1 MSEET
6 KNAKFLNFETEIESD
21 KKLEIKKEK
30 ISFIKVFFST
40 ILFLTSIFFCITI
53 YTSIQIKII
62 NSENKKL
69 ENENTRIQEYIKQK
83 DKINIFSPSNDLIY
97 KKKEHVENILDA
109 IFYPYTS
116 DIITSLDELE
126 FLRDIFGKVS
136 IRLEYKSS
144 IHGDKNDIFHNRT
157 RKHNHQLVLIKT
169 KKGNRFG
176 GYTSENF
183 EMNKLAELTMDVDKF
198 DNTAFLF
205 NLDSKKVYNV
215 KKDKI
220 AIYCDDSFFIQF
232 GDGDIL
238 IWNNFLQGKSLSMFP
253 ENYGNENC
261 EKGELTGGEFKFE
274 IEELEIFHVGF
285 FRTDF
290 KDEFNIT
297 GRFGNTPD
305 GVF

>member
-6 KNAKFLNFETEIESD
+6 KNSKFLNFETEIESD

-205 NLDSKKVYNV
+205 NLDSKK
-215 KKDKI
+215 
-220 AIYCDDSFFIQF
+220 
-232 GDGDIL
+232 G
-238 IWNNFLQGKSLSMFP
+238 
-253 ENYGNENC
+253 
-261 EKGELTGGEFKFE
+261 
-274 IEELEIFHVGF
+274 
-285 FRTDF
+285 
-290 KDEFNIT
+290 
-297 GRFGNTPD
+297 
-305 GVF
+305 